1 MKLLL
6 FSVLFPF
13 LLISQEFELI
23 QYSKDPIHS
32 RALTIYNE
40 QLFIGTNNG
49 QLFVYPLNDSSI
61 AKPYFLNRLFPE
73 IRDIHC
79 DKNGIILMQ
88 TGDFAS
94 LIKIESNGVLKQEPY
109 YTSFDSNKTLFLDGM
124 DFENNLGFL
133 MGDPFEGF
141 FSLFYS
147 EDNGLSWKSCL
158 TKIPA
163 IDGEAAFAASGTTV
177 KISNGEF
184 IFVSGGKQA
193 RFFRSS
199 DKGISWTISPLPF
212 PSSESSGPYSLA
224 MIDGKNGIVVG
235 GDYTQPNEKQNTS
248 FYTKNGGKT
257 WKKPKQEANGY
268 RSCVYYYRG
277 ITYCCGTNGIDYS
290 NDNGKTWNKLATNN
304 CFAIVA
310 HDDFIYFSSV
320 NGSILKMKAIKQ

>member
-13 LLISQEFELI
+13 LFISQEFELI
-23 QYSKDPIHS
+23 QFSKDPIHS

-49 QLFVYPLNDSSI
+49 QLFVYPLNDSSL

-94 LIKIESNGVLKQEPY
+94 LIKIDSNGVLKQNPY
-109 YTSFDSNKTLFLDGM
+109 YTSSDSNKTLFLDGI

-133 MGDPFEGF
+133 MGDPFDGF

-177 KISNGEF
+177 KISNGDF
-184 IFVSGGKQA
+184 ILPS
-193 RFFRSS
+193 RLIFR
-199 DKGISWTISPLPF
+199 ISP
-212 PSSESSGPYSLA
+212 
-224 MIDGKNGIVVG
+224 
-235 GDYTQPNEKQNTS
+235 
-248 FYTKNGGKT
+248 
-257 WKKPKQEANGY
+257 
-268 RSCVYYYRG
+268 C
-277 ITYCCGTNGIDYS
+277 
-290 NDNGKTWNKLATNN
+290 
-304 CFAIVA
+304 
-310 HDDFIYFSSV
+310 
-320 NGSILKMKAIKQ
+320 